1 MEIAPSSFSM
11 TRTRNPWSGDV
22 STRFT
27 SVVLPLPTVP
37 KLHHLA
43 TDPLQ
48 RRLIEAYQIE
58 VPVMS
63 CSGRRILR
71 LSCQQYTTQRDL
83 ERLVDALEREV
94 TQMPH

>member
-1 MEIAPSSFSM
+1 MCAAM
-11 TRTRNPWSGDV
+11 V
-22 STRFT
+22 
-27 SVVLPLPTVP
+27 SVVWPLPTVP